1 MPRLAAGNRPV
12 GWTLDKQV
20 SLEEAVALVRPGDTL
35 ALGGLMLYRRPL
47 AFTRELIRAGTGDLT
62 LLALTAGMESDLLVG
77 AGLIRKVRTCYF
89 GLEVFGLAPMFTAQ
103 ASELEIVE
111 ESETSLAFGIRAAT
125 AGVDALPGRAWLG
138 TDLLRVRPDVK
149 VVKGPYDGRPYVAFP
164 AIRPDVLVL
173 HVPMADRQGASVL
186 LGNLSLDREMAL
198 VADRVIVTA
207 EEIVDEVNQEV
218 GVVPLSVDAVV
229 HAPRG
234 AYPTSCY
241 PYYPLAASEILDYV
255 ESCRG
260 GGFEAY
266 LQRFLSAEPAVA

>member
-1 MPRLAAGNRPV
+1 MRGLTVDSRPLKRAV
-12 GWTLDKQV
+12 DKRV
-20 SLEEAVALVRPGDTL
+20 SLEEAVELVRPGDTL
-35 ALGGLMLYRRPL
+35 ALGGLTLYRRPM

-77 AGLIRKVRTCYF
+77 AGLIRRVRTCYF

-111 ESETSLAFGIRAAT
+111 ESETSLAFGIRAAL
-125 AGVDALPGRAWLG
+125 AGLDALPARAWLG

-173 HVPMADRQGASVL
+173 HVPIADRQGASVL
-186 LGNLSLDREMAL
+186 QGNLSLDREMAL
-198 VADRVIVTA
+198 AADRVIVTA
-207 EEIVDEVNQEV
+207 EEIVDEVEGEV
-218 GVVPLSVDAVV
+218 GVVPVSVDAVV

-241 PYYPLAASEILDYV
+241 PNYPLAASEILDYV
-255 ESCRG
+255 EACRV

-266 LQRFLSAEPAVA
+266 LQSFLSAEPAVA